1 MKKYISNASKKQTNE
16 EIALYVKKQK
26 EKKYLKKNNL
36 PLVFNFPHIAMAEGK
51 IYPISPCSS
60 VLLIY
65 ARLKCNVCSY
75 PLSPQS

>member
-1 MKKYISNASKKQTNE
+1 MRKKQN
-16 EIALYVKKQK
+16 
-26 EKKYLKKNNL
+26 EKKKKENL

-51 IYPISPCSS
+51 ICPISPCSS